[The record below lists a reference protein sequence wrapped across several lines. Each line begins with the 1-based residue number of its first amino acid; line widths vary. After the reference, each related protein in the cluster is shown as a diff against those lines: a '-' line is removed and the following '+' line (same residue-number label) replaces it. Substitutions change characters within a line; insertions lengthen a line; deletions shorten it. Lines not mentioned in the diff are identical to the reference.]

1 MLEAQVLAHHMMQ
14 LSWQLTEAH
23 CEKCLLL
30 WHASILTTPWMRG
43 VPEIRG
49 AVQANHAFLSQVE
62 QPRQQRGLPVMAG
75 CWL

>member
-1 MLEAQVLAHHMMQ
+1 MMQ

-30 WHASILTTPWMRG
+30 WHASILTAPWMTG
-43 VPEIRG
+43 APEERG
-49 AVQANHAFLSQVE
+49 AVQAGSACLSQME
-62 QPRQQRGLPVMAG
+62 YHRQRRGLPVMAG